1 VESVKISLNLLATA
15 ILACL
20 FPITI
25 QVLGLEVVR
34 RMLDVFFARRA

>member
-1 VESVKISLNLLATA
+1 LENIKIGLNLLATA

>member
-1 VESVKISLNLLATA
+1 LENIKIGLNLLATA

-20 FPITI
+20 FPVAI

-34 RMLDVFFARRA
+34 RMLDIFFARRA

>member
-1 VESVKISLNLLATA
+1 MENFKIGLNLLATA

-34 RMLDVFFARRA
+34 RMLDIFFARRA

>member
-1 VESVKISLNLLATA
+1 MENVKISLNLLATA
-15 ILACL
+15 ILACF

-25 QVLGLEVVR
+25 QVMGQEVFR